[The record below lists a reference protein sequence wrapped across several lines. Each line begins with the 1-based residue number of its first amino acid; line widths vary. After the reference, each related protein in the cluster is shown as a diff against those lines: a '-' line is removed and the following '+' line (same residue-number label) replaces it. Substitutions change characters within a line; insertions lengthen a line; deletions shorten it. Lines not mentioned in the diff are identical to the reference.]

1 MSSAARVIRLE
12 MPSVDGDRVTYR
24 WTEPDA
30 SPFQRAS
37 SFELVYPGVPL
48 AAFSLEL
55 LVEIFIS
62 LQWKVFGLHK
72 APVLVELPVTM
83 PRASIAWWQG
93 FSDAP
98 LVDAAPLGDSPYS
111 AWSGGPVVRE
121 PRSLALFFGG
131 GKDSTLGRSALAE
144 IAGEDE
150 VLLVQFVQ
158 PMVRVR
164 GERDR
169 LRVRQHN
176 LIIEPALRGTRLA
189 AAGVETDYIVTFH
202 GPGWAARPHTNLY
215 TIAALPVLLHRGVK
229 AAFMSIEMTA
239 YWCRT
244 GENGEH
250 SFGFP
255 RSRPEVYAG
264 QSAHLAAVAGVE
276 IEYGNTSAPISELG
290 SYRILLERY
299 PAAFERI
306 VMCGVG
312 ELDRRWCMKCKKCAE
327 YVLFGLLCGRRHH
340 DIDYRRFWSEST
352 HIQKLLA
359 LAAESQERHPETGNV
374 LWQKGVSTAYHV
386 ASFSHAMAALRSPRV
401 QALIP
406 AEARSTLDPLA
417 AAWGNRPFEAVE
429 WVSGD
434 AVELVDTPLMRS
446 MAAIYAQHL
455 PLKSGPFRGLPFQNH
470 IVDLDFTQRT
480 DPYGRPRDRIPAE

>member
-1 MSSAARVIRLE
+1 MSSAVRVIRLE
-12 MPSVDGDRVTYR
+12 MPSVDGERVTYR
-24 WTEPDA
+24 WTEPDT

-48 AAFSLEL
+48 AAFSMEL

-72 APVLVELPVTM
+72 APVRVELPVTM
-83 PRASIAWWQG
+83 PRASIAWWQK

-98 LVDAAPLGDSPYS
+98 LVDATPLGDAPYS
-111 AWSGGPVVRE
+111 AWARGPVVRE
-121 PRSLALFFGG
+121 PRSVALFFGG
-131 GKDSTLGRSALAE
+131 GKDSTLGRSVLGE
-144 IAGEDE
+144 IRGEEE
-150 VLLVQFVQ
+150 VLLIQFVQ
-158 PMVRVR
+158 PMVRVK

-169 LRVRQHN
+169 LRARQRN

-189 AAGVETDYIVTFH
+189 AAGVETDFIVTMH

-244 GENGEH
+244 EEDGAQ
-250 SFGFP
+250 SFGFA

-264 QSAHLAAVAGVE
+264 QSAHLAAVAGVD

-312 ELDRRWCMKCKKCAE
+312 EIDRRWCMKCKKCAE
-327 YVLFGLLCGRRHH
+327 YVFFGLVCGRRHD
-340 DIDYRRFWSEST
+340 DIDYRRFWTEST
-352 HIQKLLA
+352 HIQKLLE
-359 LAAESQERHPETGNV
+359 LAASSPARHPETGNL
-374 LWQKGVSTAYHV
+374 LWQKGVSTTYHV
-386 ASFSHAMAALRSPRV
+386 ASFSHAMAALRSARV
-401 QALIP
+401 QALLP
-406 AEARSTLDPLA
+406 AEARDATDRLT
-417 AAWGNRPFEAVE
+417 AAWGNRAFEAVE
-429 WVSGD
+429 WVSAD
-434 AVELVDTPLMRS
+434 AVELVDRPLMRA
-446 MAAIYAQHL
+446 MAAIFAQHL
-455 PLKSGPFRGLPFQNH
+455 PLKSGPFRGLPFQNSM
-470 IVDLDFTQRT
+470 VDLDYTQRT
-480 DPYGRPRDRIPAE
+480 DAFGRPRDRTQAA